1 MYIFGGILEL
11 TKEIN
16 EMMTFDF
23 QANAFDLIEGYS
35 QEQLARPV
43 KVEEESPN
51 LKRRMT
57 LGNQGLTQAA
67 AKAK

>member
-35 QEQLARPV
+35 QEQLAKPV
-43 KVEEESPN
+43 VAEAESP
-51 LKRRMT
+51 LKRRQT
-57 LGNQGLTQAA
+57 LANQGLT
-67 AKAK
+67 

>member
-35 QEQLARPV
+35 QEQIMPV
-43 KVEEESPN
+43 KVEEESP

-57 LGNQGLTQAA
+57 VAN
-67 AKAK
+67 

>member
-1 MYIFGGILEL
+1 M

-35 QEQLARPV
+35 QEQIAKPAPV
-43 KVEEESPN
+43 EPESP

-57 LGNQGLTQAA
+57 LANQGLTQAA
-67 AKAK
+67 AKAKQGLGSTLG

>member
-16 EMMTFDF
+16 EMMTYDF
-23 QANAFDLIEGYS
+23 EGCAFDLIEGYS
-35 QEQLARPV
+35 QEQLAKTT
-43 KVEEESPN
+43 KVEEESPA

-57 LGNQGLTQAA
+57 MANQGLSATAV
-67 AKAK
+67 KAK